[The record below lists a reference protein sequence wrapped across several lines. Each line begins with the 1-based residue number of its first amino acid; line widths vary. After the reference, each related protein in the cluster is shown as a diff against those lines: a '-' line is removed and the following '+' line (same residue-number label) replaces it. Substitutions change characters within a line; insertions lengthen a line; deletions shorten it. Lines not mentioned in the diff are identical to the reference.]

1 MKGMN
6 KHMTLKKETNFLR
19 YNSIFYLTGLLII
32 LGLKCYY
39 RQADC
44 DSLLWILAPTAWW
57 VEFLS
62 RIPFTYISGT
72 GYVNHSLRLVIAPS
86 CSGVRFMII
95 TFATLV
101 FSFVH
106 VVASSWKPAA
116 SVPARPLY
124 RALVEF
130 GMPDA
135 KALAKGMCWIIVSVF
150 LSGVFTIFVNGL
162 RIITAIYFPLYLE
175 DAGLMR
181 GMLTPER
188 VHTMIGVVVYFI
200 ALLTIYRL
208 VGWFVQRMVRSDHSG
223 QENCAYFRNAAD
235 TYPDTCKKYFLQ
247 AFLRKCMPPVF
258 WYFAL
263 TLGIPF
269 LNRVCREDSAGF
281 TEFAILVFGCC
292 TCVLLPYII
301 VLSLHRRRKTK

>member
-44 DSLLWILAPTAWW
+44 DSLLWILAPTARW

-106 VVASSWKPAA
+106 VAASSRKPAA
-116 SVPARPLY
+116 SVSARPLY

-130 GMPDA
+130 GLPDV
-135 KALAKGMCWIIVSVF
+135 KALAKGMCWIIASGF
-150 LSGVFTIFVNGL
+150 LSGVFTVFVNGL

-175 DAGLMR
+175 DAGLMK
-181 GMLTPER
+181 GMMTPDR

-208 VGWFVQRMVRSDHSG
+208 VGWFVQRMVRPDHSD
-223 QENCAYFRNAAD
+223 QENCAHSLNVTEIYSD
-235 TYPDTCKKYFLQ
+235 KKFFLRT
-247 AFLRKCMPPVF
+247 FLRKCMPPVF
-258 WYFAL
+258 WYFVL

-281 TEFAILVFGCC
+281 TEFVVLVFGCC
-292 TCVLLPYII
+292 ACVLLPYII
-301 VLSLHRRRKTK
+301 VLSLHRHRKIR